1 MNVLLSRKDTIRFLI
16 LAELM
21 VNPECNQRDIA
32 KKLKLTPQAISE
44 HFKELIGE
52 GYIRV
57 IHKGYYEVTKKGEEW
72 MSRNLMDLHMFSE
85 ELLKKIYSKTIV
97 AIAKGEIREN
107 DAVRY
112 WFGDGYV
119 FAEKSDEANGVALTS
134 ASDGEDVLIKPTGT
148 FEPPAKGEIIVVKV
162 PDVGEGGSRKV
173 DLERFRELVK
183 SRPMSI
189 VVAIG
194 VEALVA
200 CRKIKVEPIFFGAKE
215 VCIQAAH
222 HGSGV
227 IVACTE
233 TMLNDLLRS
242 LIDEGLEFEIKELV
256 KTK

>member
-1 MNVLLSRKDTIRFLI
+1 MNVLLSRRDTIRFLI

-32 KKLKLTPQAISE
+32 RKLKLTPQAISE

-52 GYIRV
+52 GYVKV

-72 MSRNLMDLHMFSE
+72 MSRNLMDLHLFSE
-85 ELLKKIYSKTIV
+85 ELLKKLYSRTIV
-97 AIAKGEIREN
+97 AIAKGEIKEN
-107 DAVRY
+107 DVVRY
-112 WFGDGYV
+112 WFGEGYV
-119 FAEKSDEANGVALTS
+119 FAERSDDGNGIAMTS
-134 ASDGEDVLIKPTGT
+134 AKDGEDVLVKPTGS

-173 DLERFRELVK
+173 DLSSFAELVK
-183 SRPMSI
+183 NRPTSI

-194 VEALVA
+194 VEALVT

-215 VCIQAAH
+215 VCIEAAH

-233 TMLNDLLRS
+233 TMMNDLLRS
-242 LIDEGLEFEIKELV
+242 LIDEGLEFEIKEFI
-256 KTK
+256 KS

>member
-16 LAELM
+16 LAELA

-32 KKLKLTPQAISE
+32 KKLQLTPQAISE
-44 HFKELIGE
+44 HFKELTSE
-52 GYIRV
+52 GFIQV

-72 MSRNLMDLHMFSE
+72 MSRNLMDLYKFSE
-85 ELLKKIYSKTIV
+85 DLLKKIYSKTIV
-97 AIAKGEIREN
+97 AIAKGDINEN
-107 DAVRY
+107 DSVYY

-119 FAEKSDEANGVALTS
+119 FAEKSDKPNGVALTS
-134 ASDGEDVLIKPTGT
+134 AKDGEDVLVKPTGS
-148 FEPPAKGEIIVVKV
+148 FKPPAKGEIIVVKV

-173 DLERFRELVK
+173 DLEEFRKLVK

-194 VEALVA
+194 VEALVT
-200 CRKIKVEPIFFGAKE
+200 CRKIRVEPIFFGAKD
-215 VCIQAAH
+215 VCIEAAH

-233 TMLNDLLRS
+233 TLMNDLLRS
-242 LIDEGLEFEIKELV
+242 LIDEGLKFEIKEFI
-256 KTK
+256 KTS